1 VATSPSGSTLY
12 KVYPAAL
19 ACGGVELDQCLVWL
33 RVVQLINKPYGD
45 REQRPHMV
53 TMLSR
58 FAYIRAAEKGKEFAR
73 PSKHIGGM
81 ASQIF

>member
-33 RVVQLINKPYGD
+33 RVVQLINKPHGD
-45 REQRPHMV
+45 REQTSAHGYDA
-53 TMLSR
+53 LAICLHKSC
-58 FAYIRAAEKGKEFAR
+58 
-73 PSKHIGGM
+73 
-81 ASQIF
+81 